1 MSLYHEAAAVLE
13 KVNKGKTSLKAEIFG
28 KKTWKTDGKVL
39 FALTSEAA
47 KWSSILAEVVEKSG
61 ILKIEKQSKLSPML
75 ALVLTH
81 DLLLSKRGIAL
92 PAKHGLS
99 ATVLRHKN
107 RLSAELT
114 KLRIRKGFA
123 TIDALRVH
131 VNEAPVNDEDG
142 EEKYAHPRWIRI
154 NTLRTTLEEQL
165 ESTFAEL
172 LHVTSVKGVSTRS
185 SKAIY
190 VDEHIPNLV
199 AVSPSINLTSSRPYR
214 EGKLIFQDK
223 ASCFPA
229 YLLNPGSDDGDI
241 IDATAAPGN
250 KTTHLAAILRSQKSE
265 GARVIAC
272 EKDAFR
278 SKTLLKM
285 TKLADPEGIIK
296 VKAEQNFLKL
306 GPNSKDCSN
315 VTGMVLD
322 PSCSGSGIVGRD
334 EGGIVVHLPSVDY
347 VEPPSKY
354 SKKRKR
360 NDKSTKEK
368 PAPAPASEPEDS
380 EDIQEEEPDSAPKD
394 AMELATRLIALSDFQ
409 LRIIEHAMA
418 FGSAKRI
425 TYSTCSI
432 HGEENEGVVV
442 RALLSDA
449 ARVSGW
455 RVMKREEQVDGMKRW
470 HRRGDIS
477 AVEAALKSSGESSD
491 ELDNAEVADAC
502 IRCDKST
509 EDGTMGFFVAGFVRD
524 ESAIRTARRVDQR
537 PASTPKPDVEMN
549 GTEDDND
556 EESEEEWGGF
566 DDE

>member
-1 MSLYHEAAAVLE
+1 
-13 KVNKGKTSLKAEIFG
+13 
-28 KKTWKTDGKVL
+28 
-39 FALTSEAA
+39 
-47 KWSSILAEVVEKSG
+47 
-61 ILKIEKQSKLSPML
+61 ML

-81 DLLLSKRGIAL
+81 DLLLSKKGIAL

-131 VNEAPVNDEDG
+131 VNEAPINDEDG

-172 LHVTSVKGVSTRS
+172 VHVTSVKGVSTRS

-199 AVSPSINLTSSRPYR
+199 AVSPSINLTSSKPYR

-229 YLLNPGSDDGDI
+229 YLLNPGSEDGDI

-296 VKAEQNFLKL
+296 VKSEQNFLKL
-306 GPNSKDCSN
+306 GPNSKDYSN

-334 EGGIVVHLPSVDY
+334 EGGIVVHLPSADY
-347 VEPPSKY
+347 VEPQTKP

-360 NDKSTKEK
+360 NDKGTKEK
-368 PAPAPASEPEDS
+368 PAPAPVPEPEES
-380 EDIQEEEPDSAPKD
+380 EDVQEEEPDSAPKD
-394 AMELATRLIALSDFQ
+394 ALELATRLIALSDFQ
-409 LRIIEHAMA
+409 LRILEHAMA
-418 FGSAKRI
+418 FASARRI

-449 ARVSGW
+449 ARDAGW
-455 RVMKREEQVDGMKRW
+455 RVMKRDEQVDGMKRW

-477 AVEAALKSSGESSD
+477 AVEAAVKSSEASPGD
-491 ELDNAEVADAC
+491 IDDAEVAEAC
-502 IRCDKST
+502 IRCDKSS

-524 ESAIRTARRVDQR
+524 ESTIRTDRTQHRKKA
-537 PASTPKPDVEMN
+537 PAYKSKPDVEMDGAEN
-549 GTEDDND
+549 DNNED
-556 EESEEEWGGF
+556 SEEEWGGF
-566 DDE
+566 DDDE

>member
-1 MSLYHEAAAVLE
+1 
-13 KVNKGKTSLKAEIFG
+13 
-28 KKTWKTDGKVL
+28 
-39 FALTSEAA
+39 
-47 KWSSILAEVVEKSG
+47 
-61 ILKIEKQSKLSPML
+61 LSPTL
-75 ALVLTH
+75 ALVLAH
-81 DLLLSKRGIAL
+81 DLLLSKKGIAL
-92 PAKHGLS
+92 PATHGLS
-99 ATVLRHKN
+99 AAVLRHKN

-114 KLRIRKGFA
+114 KLRVRKGFA

-131 VNEAPVNDEDG
+131 VNEAPVEGEDG

-165 ESTFAEL
+165 TTTFAEL
-172 LHVTSVKGVSTRS
+172 DRVISVKGVSTRS

-199 AVSPSINLTSSRPYR
+199 AVSPSINLTSSKPYR

-229 YLLNPGSDDGDI
+229 YLLNPGSEDGDI

-250 KTTHLAAILRSQKSE
+250 KTTHLAAILRSQKDE

-296 VKAEQNFLKL
+296 VKSEQNFLKL
-306 GPNSKDCSN
+306 GPKSKDYSN

-334 EGGIVVHLPSVDY
+334 EGGIVVHLPDANY
-347 VEPPSKY
+347 VEPPSKH

-360 NDKSTKEK
+360 NDKGSKEK
-368 PAPAPASEPEDS
+368 PAPASVPEPEETD
-380 EDIQEEEPDSAPKD
+380 DLEEEQPDAAPKD
-394 AMELATRLIALSDFQ
+394 AFELATRLIALSDFQ
-409 LRIIEHAMA
+409 LRILQHAMA
-418 FGSAKRI
+418 FASARRI

-449 ARVSGW
+449 ARDAGW
-455 RVMKREEQVDGMKRW
+455 RMMRRNEQVDGMKRW
-470 HRRGDIS
+470 HRRGDVG
-477 AVEAALKSSGESSD
+477 AVEAAMKSSEEPSD
-491 ELDNAEVADAC
+491 DLDMEEVAEAC
-502 IRCDKST
+502 IRCDKSS

-524 ESAIRTARRVDQR
+524 ESTIRTKSQRRVDR
-537 PASTPKPDVEMN
+537 KPNANSDSKADVEMN
-549 GTEDDND
+549 GENESDDD
-556 EESEEEWGGF
+556 SEEEEEWGGF

>member
-1 MSLYHEAAAVLE
+1 L
-13 KVNKGKTSLKAEIFG
+13 
-28 KKTWKTDGKVL
+28 
-39 FALTSEAA
+39 
-47 KWSSILAEVVEKSG
+47 SISQHCKDIAD
-61 ILKIEKQSKLSPML
+61 ILQSKLSPTL

-81 DLLLSKRGIAL
+81 DLLLSKKGIAL

-131 VNEAPVNDEDG
+131 VNEAPMNGEDG

-165 ESTFAEL
+165 TSTFAEL
-172 LHVTSVKGVSTRS
+172 DRVASVKGVSTRS

-199 AVSPSINLTSSRPYR
+199 AVSPSINLTSSKPYR

-229 YLLNPGSDDGDI
+229 YLLNPGSEDGDI

-250 KTTHLAAILRSQKSE
+250 KTTHLAAILRSHKEE
-265 GARVIAC
+265 GARIIAC

-296 VKAEQNFLKL
+296 VKSEQNFLKL
-306 GPNSKDCSN
+306 GPNSKDYSN

-347 VEPPSKY
+347 VEPTTKT

-360 NDKSTKEK
+360 NDKGSKEK
-368 PAPAPASEPEDS
+368 PVPAPVPEPEETD
-380 EDIQEEEPDSAPKD
+380 DIQEEEPDAAPKD
-394 AMELATRLIALSDFQ
+394 ALELATRLIALSDFQ
-409 LRIIEHAMA
+409 LRILQHAMV
-418 FGSAKRI
+418 FVSARRI

-449 ARVSGW
+449 ARNAGW
-455 RVMKREEQVDGMKRW
+455 RVMRRSEQVDGLKRW

-477 AVEAALKSSGESSD
+477 AVESAVKSSGEPSD
-491 ELDNAEVADAC
+491 ELDIEEVAEAC

-524 ESAIRTARRVDQR
+524 ESTILTRRHTVQKADSGSK
-537 PASTPKPDVEMN
+537 ADVKM
-549 GTEDDND
+549 TENND
-556 EESEEEWGGF
+556 TNSDYNEEEEEEWGGF
-566 DDE
+566 DDK

>member
-1 MSLYHEAAAVLE
+1 
-13 KVNKGKTSLKAEIFG
+13 
-28 KKTWKTDGKVL
+28 
-39 FALTSEAA
+39 
-47 KWSSILAEVVEKSG
+47 
-61 ILKIEKQSKLSPML
+61 ML

-81 DLLLSKRGIAL
+81 DLLLSKKGIAL

-165 ESTFAEL
+165 ETTFAEL
-172 LHVTSVKGVSTRS
+172 LHVASVKGVSTRS

-199 AVSPSINLTSSRPYR
+199 AVSPSINLTSSKPYR

-241 IDATAAPGN
+241 IDATAAHGN

-306 GPNSKDCSN
+306 GPKSKDYSN

-334 EGGIVVHLPSVDY
+334 EGGIVVHLPNADY
-347 VEPPSKY
+347 VDPPSKH

-368 PAPAPASEPEDS
+368 PAPAPVPEPEDA

-394 AMELATRLIALSDFQ
+394 ALELATRLIALSDFQ

-418 FGSAKRI
+418 FGSARRI

-449 ARVSGW
+449 ARVAGW
-455 RVMKREEQVDGMKRW
+455 RVMKRDEQVGGLKRW

-477 AVEAALKSSGESSD
+477 AVEAAVKSSGESSSD
-491 ELDNAEVADAC
+491 IDNTEVAEAC

-524 ESAIRTARRVDQR
+524 ESAVRTERRVDKV
-537 PASTPKPDVEMN
+537 PASKSKPDVKMDGVEN
-549 GTEDDND
+549 KSTDD
-556 EESEEEWGGF
+556 SEEGEWGGF

>member
-1 MSLYHEAAAVLE
+1 MCSLMSKSSFVVVAMVP
-13 KVNKGKTSLKAEIFG
+13 
-28 KKTWKTDGKVL
+28 TD
-39 FALTSEAA
+39 
-47 KWSSILAEVVEKSG
+47 IL
-61 ILKIEKQSKLSPML
+61 QSKLSPML

-114 KLRIRKGFA
+114 KLRVRKGFA
-123 TIDALRVH
+123 TTDALRVH

-165 ESTFAEL
+165 ESTFADL
-172 LHVTSVKGVSTRS
+172 VHVTSVKGVSTRS

-199 AVSPSINLTSSRPYR
+199 AVSPSINLTSSKPYR

-229 YLLNPGSDDGDI
+229 YLLNPGSEDGDI

-250 KTTHLAAILRSQKSE
+250 KTTHLAAILRSQKAE
-265 GARVIAC
+265 GARVVAC

-306 GPNSKDCSN
+306 GPNSKDYSN

-334 EGGIVVHLPSVDY
+334 EGGIVVHLPNADY
-347 VEPPSKY
+347 VEPPSKHSKH

-360 NDKSTKEK
+360 TDKDTKEK
-368 PAPAPASEPEDS
+368 SAPAPEPEEA
-380 EDIQEEEPDSAPKD
+380 EDIQEEEPDTAPKD
-394 AMELATRLIALSDFQ
+394 ALELATRLIALSDFQ
-409 LRIIEHAMA
+409 LRIVEHAMA
-418 FGSAKRI
+418 FGSARRI

-442 RALLSDA
+442 RAILSDA
-449 ARVSGW
+449 ARVAGW
-455 RVMKREEQVDGMKRW
+455 RVMKRAEQVDGMKRW

-477 AVEAALKSSGESSD
+477 AVEAAFKSSGDSPD

-524 ESAIRTARRVDQR
+524 ESAVRTARRVDPK
-537 PASTPKPDVEMN
+537 PASKPKPDVEMN
-549 GTEDDND
+549 DTKDDSEDD
-556 EESEEEWGGF
+556 SEEEWGGF
-566 DDE
+566 DE

>member
-1 MSLYHEAAAVLE
+1 
-13 KVNKGKTSLKAEIFG
+13 
-28 KKTWKTDGKVL
+28 
-39 FALTSEAA
+39 
-47 KWSSILAEVVEKSG
+47 
-61 ILKIEKQSKLSPML
+61 ML

-123 TIDALRVH
+123 TIEALRVH

-165 ESTFAEL
+165 ESTFADL

-199 AVSPSINLTSSRPYR
+199 AVSPSINLTSSKPYR

-229 YLLNPGSDDGDI
+229 YLLNPGSEDGDI

-306 GPNSKDCSN
+306 GPNSNDYSN

-334 EGGIVVHLPSVDY
+334 EGGIVVHLPNADY
-347 VEPPSKY
+347 VDPPSKH

-368 PAPAPASEPEDS
+368 PAPAPAPETEDA

-394 AMELATRLIALSDFQ
+394 ALELATRLIALSDFQ

-418 FGSAKRI
+418 FGSARRI

-449 ARVSGW
+449 ARVAGW

-477 AVEAALKSSGESSD
+477 AVEAALKSSGDSSD
-491 ELDNAEVADAC
+491 DLDNAEVADAC

-524 ESAIRTARRVDQR
+524 ESTIRTARRAAPK
-537 PASTPKPDVEMN
+537 PASTSKPDVEMN
-549 GTEDDND
+549 GTEEDDED
-556 EESEEEWGGF
+556 DSEEEWGGF

>member
-1 MSLYHEAAAVLE
+1 M
-13 KVNKGKTSLKAEIFG
+13 
-28 KKTWKTDGKVL
+28 
-39 FALTSEAA
+39 
-47 KWSSILAEVVEKSG
+47 
-61 ILKIEKQSKLSPML
+61 
-75 ALVLTH
+75 TH
-81 DLLLSKRGIAL
+81 DLLLSKKGIAL

-114 KLRIRKGFA
+114 KLRVRKGFA

-165 ESTFAEL
+165 TSTFAEL
-172 LHVTSVKGVSTRS
+172 DRVASVKGVSTRS

-199 AVSPSINLTSSRPYR
+199 AVSPSINLTSSKPYR

-296 VKAEQNFLKL
+296 VKSEQNFLKL
-306 GPNSKDCSN
+306 GPNSKDYNN

-334 EGGIVVHLPSVDY
+334 EGGIVVHLPSADY
-347 VEPPSKY
+347 VEPPSKH

-360 NDKSTKEK
+360 NDKSSKEK
-368 PAPAPASEPEDS
+368 PAPAPAPEPEDL
-380 EDIQEEEPDSAPKD
+380 DDVQEEEADNAPKD
-394 AMELATRLIALSDFQ
+394 ALELATRLIALSDFQ
-409 LRIIEHAMA
+409 LRILQHAMA
-418 FGSAKRI
+418 FSSARRI

-449 ARVSGW
+449 ARDAGW

-477 AVEAALKSSGESSD
+477 AVESAVKSSEDSSD
-491 ELDNAEVADAC
+491 GLDNAEVAEAC
-502 IRCDKST
+502 IRCDKSS

-524 ESAIRTARRVDQR
+524 ESAVRTERQVDRR
-537 PASTPKPDVEMN
+537 PASKSKPDVEMN
-549 GTEDDND
+549 GTENDNDDND
-556 EESEEEWGGF
+556 SEDNDSEEEEWGGF

>member
-1 MSLYHEAAAVLE
+1 
-13 KVNKGKTSLKAEIFG
+13 
-28 KKTWKTDGKVL
+28 
-39 FALTSEAA
+39 
-47 KWSSILAEVVEKSG
+47 
-61 ILKIEKQSKLSPML
+61 ML

-123 TIDALRVH
+123 TIEALRVH

-165 ESTFAEL
+165 ESTFADL

-199 AVSPSINLTSSRPYR
+199 AVSPSINLTSSKPYR

-229 YLLNPGSDDGDI
+229 YLLNPGSEDGDI

-306 GPNSKDCSN
+306 GPNSNDYSN

-334 EGGIVVHLPSVDY
+334 EGGIVVHLPNADY
-347 VEPPSKY
+347 VDPPSKH

-368 PAPAPASEPEDS
+368 PAPAPAPETEDA

-394 AMELATRLIALSDFQ
+394 ALELATRLIALSDFQ

-418 FGSAKRI
+418 FGSARRI

-449 ARVSGW
+449 ARVAGW

-477 AVEAALKSSGESSD
+477 AVEAALKSSGDSSND
-491 ELDNAEVADAC
+491 LDNAEVADAC

-524 ESAIRTARRVDQR
+524 ESTIRTARRVAQK
-537 PASTPKPDVEMN
+537 PALTSKPDVEMN
-549 GTEDDND
+549 GTQDVNED
-556 EESEEEWGGF
+556 ESEEEWGGF

>member
-1 MSLYHEAAAVLE
+1 
-13 KVNKGKTSLKAEIFG
+13 
-28 KKTWKTDGKVL
+28 
-39 FALTSEAA
+39 
-47 KWSSILAEVVEKSG
+47 
-61 ILKIEKQSKLSPML
+61 ML

-81 DLLLSKRGIAL
+81 DLLLSKKGIAL

-165 ESTFAEL
+165 ESTFADL
-172 LHVTSVKGVSTRS
+172 VHVTSVKGVSTRS

-199 AVSPSINLTSSRPYR
+199 AVSPSINLTSSKPYR

-229 YLLNPGSDDGDI
+229 YLLNPGSEDGDI

-296 VKAEQNFLKL
+296 VKSEQNFLKL
-306 GPNSKDCSN
+306 GPKSKDYSN

-334 EGGIVVHLPSVDY
+334 EGGIVVHLPSADY
-347 VEPPSKY
+347 VEAASKP

-360 NDKSTKEK
+360 NDKSAKEK
-368 PAPAPASEPEDS
+368 PAPAPVPEPEESD
-380 EDIQEEEPDSAPKD
+380 DVQEEEPDSAPKD
-394 AMELATRLIALSDFQ
+394 AMELVTRLIALSDFQ
-409 LRIIEHAMA
+409 LRILEHAMA
-418 FGSAKRI
+418 FASARRI

-449 ARVSGW
+449 ARDAGW
-455 RVMKREEQVDGMKRW
+455 RVMKRDEQVDGMKRW

-477 AVEAALKSSGESSD
+477 AVEAAVKSSEDPSSD
-491 ELDNAEVADAC
+491 LDNAEVAEAC
-502 IRCDKST
+502 IRCDKSS

-524 ESAIRTARRVDQR
+524 ESTIRTKSRADQV
-537 PASTPKPDVEMN
+537 PASKPKPDVDMN
-549 GTEDDND
+549 NAENDNHDND
-556 EESEEEWGGF
+556 SEEEWGGF
-566 DDE
+566 DDDE

>member
-1 MSLYHEAAAVLE
+1 
-13 KVNKGKTSLKAEIFG
+13 
-28 KKTWKTDGKVL
+28 
-39 FALTSEAA
+39 
-47 KWSSILAEVVEKSG
+47 
-61 ILKIEKQSKLSPML
+61 ML

-81 DLLLSKRGIAL
+81 DLLLSKKGIAL

-165 ESTFAEL
+165 ESTFADL
-172 LHVTSVKGVSTRS
+172 VHVTSVKGVSTRS

-199 AVSPSINLTSSRPYR
+199 AVSPSINLTSSKPYR

-229 YLLNPGSDDGDI
+229 YLLNPGSEDGDI

-296 VKAEQNFLKL
+296 VKSEQNFLKL
-306 GPNSKDCSN
+306 GPKSKDYSG

-334 EGGIVVHLPSVDY
+334 EGGIVVHLPSADY
-347 VEPPSKY
+347 VEPPCKH

-360 NDKSTKEK
+360 NDKSAKEK
-368 PAPAPASEPEDS
+368 PAPAPAPVPEPEESD
-380 EDIQEEEPDSAPKD
+380 DVQEEQPDSAPKD

-409 LRIIEHAMA
+409 LRILEHAMA
-418 FGSAKRI
+418 FASAKRI

-449 ARVSGW
+449 ARDAGW
-455 RVMKREEQVDGMKRW
+455 RVMKRDEQVDGMKRW

-477 AVEAALKSSGESSD
+477 AVEAAVKSSEDPSSD
-491 ELDNAEVADAC
+491 LDNAEVAEAC
-502 IRCDKST
+502 IRCDKSS

-524 ESAIRTARRVDQR
+524 ESSIRTKSRADRV
-537 PASTPKPDVEMN
+537 PASKPKPDVDMKSAEN
-549 GTEDDND
+549 DNHDND
-556 EESEEEWGGF
+556 SGEEWGGF
-566 DDE
+566 DDYE

>member
-1 MSLYHEAAAVLE
+1 M
-13 KVNKGKTSLKAEIFG
+13 
-28 KKTWKTDGKVL
+28 
-39 FALTSEAA
+39 
-47 KWSSILAEVVEKSG
+47 
-61 ILKIEKQSKLSPML
+61 
-75 ALVLTH
+75 LTH
-81 DLLLSKRGIAL
+81 DLLLSKKGIAL

-99 ATVLRHKN
+99 ATVTRHKN

-114 KLRIRKGFA
+114 KARIRKGFA

-131 VNEAPVNDEDG
+131 VNEAQANGEDG
-142 EEKYAHPRWIRI
+142 EDKYAHPRWIRI

-172 LHVTSVKGVSTRS
+172 EHVTSVKGVSTRA

-190 VDEHIPNLV
+190 VDEHIPDLV
-199 AVSPSINLTSSRPYR
+199 AVSPSINFTSSKPYH

-229 YLLNPGSDDGDI
+229 YLLNPASDDGDI
-241 IDATAAPGN
+241 IDACAAPGN
-250 KTTHLAAILRSQKSE
+250 KTTHLAAILRARQGE

-296 VKAEQNFLKL
+296 VKTEQNFLKL
-306 GPNSKDCSN
+306 GPNSKEYKN
-315 VTGMVLD
+315 VTGLVLD

-334 EGGIVVHLPSVDY
+334 EGGIVVHLPSTNV
-347 VEPPSKY
+347 VEPSSKN

-360 NDKSTKEK
+360 NDK
-368 PAPAPASEPEDS
+368 PAPAVPAPETDDT
-380 EDIQEEEPDSAPKD
+380 EDVQEEEPEEAPKD
-394 AMELATRLIALSDFQ
+394 SEELAKRLIALSDFQ
-409 LRIIEHAMA
+409 LRLLQHAMGFA
-418 FGSAKRI
+418 SARRI

-449 ARVSGW
+449 ARDAGW
-455 RVMKREEQVDGMKRW
+455 RAMTRDEQVDGMKRW
-470 HRRGDIS
+470 HRRGDLS
-477 AVEAALKSSGESSD
+477 AVEAALKSSEDPSYP
-491 ELDNAEVADAC
+491 LNVQEVADAV
-502 IRCDKST
+502 IRCEKSSA
-509 EDGTMGFFVAGFVRD
+509 DGTMGFFVAGFVRD
-524 ESAIRTARRVDQR
+524 ESGAEQR
-537 PASTPKPDVEMN
+537 SSHATRPEQDVEMN
-549 GTEDDND
+549 GNEDEQDD
-556 EESEEEWGGF
+556 EEEWGGF

>member
-1 MSLYHEAAAVLE
+1 
-13 KVNKGKTSLKAEIFG
+13 
-28 KKTWKTDGKVL
+28 
-39 FALTSEAA
+39 
-47 KWSSILAEVVEKSG
+47 
-61 ILKIEKQSKLSPML
+61 ML

-123 TIDALRVH
+123 TIEALRVH

-165 ESTFAEL
+165 ESTFADL

-199 AVSPSINLTSSRPYR
+199 AVSPSINLTSSKPYR

-229 YLLNPGSDDGDI
+229 YLLNPGSEDGDI

-306 GPNSKDCSN
+306 GPNSNDYSN

-334 EGGIVVHLPSVDY
+334 EGGIVVHLPNADY
-347 VEPPSKY
+347 VDPPSKH

-368 PAPAPASEPEDS
+368 PAPAPAPETEDA

-394 AMELATRLIALSDFQ
+394 ALELATRLIALSDFQ

-418 FGSAKRI
+418 FGSARRI

-449 ARVSGW
+449 ARVAGW

-477 AVEAALKSSGESSD
+477 AVEAALKSSGDSSD
-491 ELDNAEVADAC
+491 DLDNAEVADAC

-524 ESAIRTARRVDQR
+524 ESTIRTARRVAQK
-537 PASTPKPDVEMN
+537 PASTSKPDVEMN
-549 GTEDDND
+549 GTQEYNEDD
-556 EESEEEWGGF
+556 SEEEWGGF

>member
-1 MSLYHEAAAVLE
+1 
-13 KVNKGKTSLKAEIFG
+13 
-28 KKTWKTDGKVL
+28 
-39 FALTSEAA
+39 
-47 KWSSILAEVVEKSG
+47 
-61 ILKIEKQSKLSPML
+61 
-75 ALVLTH
+75 
-81 DLLLSKRGIAL
+81 
-92 PAKHGLS
+92 
-99 ATVLRHKN
+99 
-107 RLSAELT
+107 
-114 KLRIRKGFA
+114 LRIRKGFA
-123 TIDALRVH
+123 TIEALRVH

-165 ESTFAEL
+165 ESTFADL

-199 AVSPSINLTSSRPYR
+199 AVSPSINLTSSKPYR

-229 YLLNPGSDDGDI
+229 YLLNPGSEDGDI

-306 GPNSKDCSN
+306 GPNSNDYSN

-334 EGGIVVHLPSVDY
+334 EGGIVVHLPNADY
-347 VEPPSKY
+347 VDPPSKH

-368 PAPAPASEPEDS
+368 PAPAPAPETEDA

-394 AMELATRLIALSDFQ
+394 ALELATRLIALSDFQ

-418 FGSAKRI
+418 FGSARRI

-449 ARVSGW
+449 ARVAGW

-477 AVEAALKSSGESSD
+477 AVEAALKSSGDSSD
-491 ELDNAEVADAC
+491 DLDNAEVADAC

-524 ESAIRTARRVDQR
+524 ESTIRTARRVAQK
-537 PASTPKPDVEMN
+537 PASTSKPDVEMN
-549 GTEDDND
+549 GTQEYNEDD
-556 EESEEEWGGF
+556 SEEEWGGF

>member
-1 MSLYHEAAAVLE
+1 
-13 KVNKGKTSLKAEIFG
+13 
-28 KKTWKTDGKVL
+28 
-39 FALTSEAA
+39 
-47 KWSSILAEVVEKSG
+47 
-61 ILKIEKQSKLSPML
+61 ML

-114 KLRIRKGFA
+114 KLRVRKGFA

-165 ESTFAEL
+165 ESTFADL

-199 AVSPSINLTSSRPYR
+199 AVSPSINLTSSKPYR

-229 YLLNPGSDDGDI
+229 YLLNPGSEDGDI

-306 GPNSKDCSN
+306 GPHSKDYSN

-334 EGGIVVHLPSVDY
+334 EGGIVVHLPDADY
-347 VEPPSKY
+347 VEPSNKH

-368 PAPAPASEPEDS
+368 PAPAPASEPEDA

-394 AMELATRLIALSDFQ
+394 ALELATRLIALSDFQ

-442 RALLSDA
+442 RALQSDA
-449 ARVSGW
+449 ARVAGW
-455 RVMKREEQVDGMKRW
+455 RVMKRDEQVDGMKRW

-477 AVEAALKSSGESSD
+477 AVEAAVKSSGDASN
-491 ELDNAEVADAC
+491 ELDNAEVADAV

-524 ESAIRTARRVDQR
+524 ESAIRTARRVDQK
-537 PASTPKPDVEMN
+537 PAPRSKPDVEMN
-549 GTEDDND
+549 GAENESNEDS
-556 EESEEEWGGF
+556 EEEEEEWGGF

>member
-1 MSLYHEAAAVLE
+1 
-13 KVNKGKTSLKAEIFG
+13 
-28 KKTWKTDGKVL
+28 
-39 FALTSEAA
+39 
-47 KWSSILAEVVEKSG
+47 
-61 ILKIEKQSKLSPML
+61 ML

-123 TIDALRVH
+123 TIEALRIH

-165 ESTFAEL
+165 ESTFADL

-199 AVSPSINLTSSRPYR
+199 AVSPSINLTSSKPYR

-229 YLLNPGSDDGDI
+229 YLLNPGSEDGDI

-306 GPNSKDCSN
+306 GPNSNDYSN

-334 EGGIVVHLPSVDY
+334 EGGIVVHLPNADY
-347 VEPPSKY
+347 VDPPSKH

-368 PAPAPASEPEDS
+368 PAPAPAPETEDA

-394 AMELATRLIALSDFQ
+394 ALELATRLIALSDFQ

-418 FGSAKRI
+418 FGSARRI

-449 ARVSGW
+449 ARIAGW

-477 AVEAALKSSGESSD
+477 AVEAALKSSGDSSD
-491 ELDNAEVADAC
+491 DLDNAEVADAC

-524 ESAIRTARRVDQR
+524 ESTIRTARRVAQK
-537 PASTPKPDVEMN
+537 PASTSKPDVEMN
-549 GTEDDND
+549 GTQEYNEDD
-556 EESEEEWGGF
+556 SEEEWGGF

>member
-1 MSLYHEAAAVLE
+1 
-13 KVNKGKTSLKAEIFG
+13 
-28 KKTWKTDGKVL
+28 
-39 FALTSEAA
+39 
-47 KWSSILAEVVEKSG
+47 
-61 ILKIEKQSKLSPML
+61 ML

-81 DLLLSKRGIAL
+81 DLLLSKKGIAL

-99 ATVLRHKN
+99 AAVLRHKN
-107 RLSAELT
+107 RLSAEFT
-114 KLRIRKGFA
+114 KLRVRKGFG

-165 ESTFAEL
+165 ESTFADL
-172 LHVTSVKGVSTRS
+172 LHVKSVKGVSTRS

-199 AVSPSINLTSSRPYR
+199 AVSPSINLTSSKPYR

-229 YLLNPGSDDGDI
+229 YLLNPGSEDGDI

-250 KTTHLAAILRSQKSE
+250 KTTHLAAILRSQKPE

-306 GPNSKDCSN
+306 GPNSKDYSN

-334 EGGIVVHLPSVDY
+334 EGGIVVHLPNADY
-347 VEPPSKY
+347 VDPPSRPSKN

-360 NDKSTKEK
+360 NDKDTKEK
-368 PAPAPASEPEDS
+368 SEAAPAPEPEPEDA
-380 EDIQEEEPDSAPKD
+380 EDIREEEPDSAPKD
-394 AMELATRLIALSDFQ
+394 ALELATRLIALSDFQ

-418 FGSAKRI
+418 FGSARRI

-449 ARVSGW
+449 ARVAGW
-455 RVMKREEQVDGMKRW
+455 RVMKRGEQVDGLKRW

-477 AVEAALKSSGESSD
+477 AVDAAVKSSGESSD
-491 ELDNAEVADAC
+491 DLDNAEVAEAC

-524 ESAIRTARRVDQR
+524 ESAVRTKRRVDQR
-537 PASTPKPDVEMN
+537 PSSKSKPDAKMN
-549 GTEDDND
+549 GAEDENNND
-556 EESEEEWGGF
+556 SEEEWGGF

>member
-1 MSLYHEAAAVLE
+1 
-13 KVNKGKTSLKAEIFG
+13 
-28 KKTWKTDGKVL
+28 
-39 FALTSEAA
+39 
-47 KWSSILAEVVEKSG
+47 
-61 ILKIEKQSKLSPML
+61 ML

-92 PAKHGLS
+92 PANHGLS

-123 TIDALRVH
+123 TIEALRVH

-165 ESTFAEL
+165 ESTFADL

-199 AVSPSINLTSSRPYR
+199 AVSPSINLTSSKPYR

-229 YLLNPGSDDGDI
+229 YLLNPGSEDGDI

-306 GPNSKDCSN
+306 GPNSNDYSN

-334 EGGIVVHLPSVDY
+334 EGGIVVHLPNADY
-347 VEPPSKY
+347 VDPPSKH

-368 PAPAPASEPEDS
+368 PAPAPAPETEDA

-394 AMELATRLIALSDFQ
+394 ALELATRLIALSDFQ

-418 FGSAKRI
+418 FGSARRI

-449 ARVSGW
+449 ARVAGW

-477 AVEAALKSSGESSD
+477 AVEAALKSSGDSSD
-491 ELDNAEVADAC
+491 DLDNAEVADAC

-524 ESAIRTARRVDQR
+524 ESTIRTARRVAQK
-537 PASTPKPDVEMN
+537 PASTSKPDVEMN
-549 GTEDDND
+549 GTQEYNEDD
-556 EESEEEWGGF
+556 SEEEWGGF

>member
-1 MSLYHEAAAVLE
+1 
-13 KVNKGKTSLKAEIFG
+13 
-28 KKTWKTDGKVL
+28 
-39 FALTSEAA
+39 
-47 KWSSILAEVVEKSG
+47 
-61 ILKIEKQSKLSPML
+61 ML

-81 DLLLSKRGIAL
+81 DLLLSKKGIAL

-165 ESTFAEL
+165 ESTFSEL
-172 LHVTSVKGVSTRS
+172 VHVTSVKGVSTRS

-199 AVSPSINLTSSRPYR
+199 AVSPSINLTSSKQYR

-296 VKAEQNFLKL
+296 VKSEQNFLKL
-306 GPNSKDCSN
+306 GPKSKDYSN

-334 EGGIVVHLPSVDY
+334 EGGIVVHLPSADY
-347 VEPPSKY
+347 VEPANKH

-360 NDKSTKEK
+360 TDKNTKEK
-368 PAPAPASEPEDS
+368 PATAPVPEPEES
-380 EDIQEEEPDSAPKD
+380 EDVQEEEPDKAPKD
-394 AMELATRLIALSDFQ
+394 ALELATRLIALSDFQ
-409 LRIIEHAMA
+409 LRILEHAMA
-418 FGSAKRI
+418 FASAKRI

-449 ARVSGW
+449 ARDAGW
-455 RVMKREEQVDGMKRW
+455 RVMKRDEQVDGMKRW

-477 AVEAALKSSGESSD
+477 AVEAAVKSSEDSSND
-491 ELDNAEVADAC
+491 LDNAEVAEAC
-502 IRCDKST
+502 IRCDKSS

-524 ESAIRTARRVDQR
+524 ESTIRTKGRAEK
-537 PASTPKPDVEMN
+537 ASTSKSKPDVEMN
-549 GTEDDND
+549 GAENDNNNNDD
-556 EESEEEWGGF
+556 EESEEDWGGF